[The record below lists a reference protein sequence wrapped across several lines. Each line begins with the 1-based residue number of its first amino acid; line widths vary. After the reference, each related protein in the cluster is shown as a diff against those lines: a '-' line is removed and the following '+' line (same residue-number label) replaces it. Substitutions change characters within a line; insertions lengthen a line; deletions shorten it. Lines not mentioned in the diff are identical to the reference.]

1 MNSNENIFEIS
12 IEWVQLE
19 SERLI
24 NRRLTEEELSSVK
37 KGIEWGLL
45 TDIDTV
51 FSTAILNA
59 SRAKHNFDE
68 EY

>member
-1 MNSNENIFEIS
+1 MDTHEEKIFSIS
-12 IEWVQLE
+12 VEWVQLE

-24 NRRLTEEELSSVK
+24 KRRLADDELYSVK

-51 FSTAILNA
+51 FKAAIKEA
-59 SRAKHNFDE
+59 VSQSS
-68 EY
+68 

>member
-1 MNSNENIFEIS
+1 MNEYDENIFSIS
-12 IEWVQLE
+12 VEWVQLE

-24 NRRLTEEELSSVK
+24 KRRLTDNELYSVK

-51 FSTAILNA
+51 FKAAI
-59 SRAKHNFDE
+59 E
-68 EY
+68 EAVNQ